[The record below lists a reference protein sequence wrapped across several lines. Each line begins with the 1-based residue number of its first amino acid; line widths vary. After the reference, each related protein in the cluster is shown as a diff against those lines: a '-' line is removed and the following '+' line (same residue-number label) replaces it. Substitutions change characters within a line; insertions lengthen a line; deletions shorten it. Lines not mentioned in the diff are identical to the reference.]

1 MLETEPEALDVDAPL
16 THVGLDSL
24 MALEVKN
31 RVETTHGI
39 ELPIVG
45 LIEDPTITNL
55 ATQVAGLLTG
65 RDTEAAAGPADGADE
80 AAAATAEILETL
92 DELSDQEVDALLGPA
107 SGGTDPR
114 G

>member
-1 MLETEPEALDVDAPL
+1 
-16 THVGLDSL
+16 

-65 RDTEAAAGPADGADE
+65 RGTESAEAHADGAEE

-92 DELSDQEVDALLGPA
+92 DDLSDQEMNALLGPA

>member
-65 RDTEAAAGPADGADE
+65 RDEGAAAGEADGAEAAAD
-80 AAAATAEILETL
+80 TAQILETL
-92 DELSDQEVDALLGPA
+92 DGLSDQEVEALLGPA
-107 SGGTDPR
+107 PGGTDR
-114 G
+114 RS